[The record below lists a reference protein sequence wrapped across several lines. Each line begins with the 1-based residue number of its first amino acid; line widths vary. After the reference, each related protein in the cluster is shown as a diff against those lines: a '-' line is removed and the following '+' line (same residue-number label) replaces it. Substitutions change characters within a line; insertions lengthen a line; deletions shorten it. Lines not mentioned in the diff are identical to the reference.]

1 MRDVGELEDLAGA
14 GEVTVD
20 GGEGGT
26 LETDKLGGS
35 LAADPRIVHVQNAAQ
50 RVLEERVTAEI
61 MKRCTVR
68 DDIVE
73 VGSRAQIWSMV
84 QCSVGGVGR
93 SSVVVPRRRWENL
106 SFVS

>member
-1 MRDVGELEDLAGA
+1 MP
-14 GEVTVD
+14 VD

-26 LETDKLGGS
+26 LETDELGGS
-35 LAADPRIVHVQNAAQ
+35 KATDPRVVGVQNAAQ
-50 RVLEERVTAEI
+50 RDLEERETAKI

-68 DDIVE
+68 NDIVE
-73 VGSRAQIWSMV
+73 VGSRAQIRSMV